1 MRPSLLCQ
9 CRTNSPMTYRRN
21 RLSHKKELYYILC
34 IVAVMV
40 ILLFSFWGP
49 GGYRDLARAR
59 LELQA
64 QRERVDKLNRI
75 NNEKLKSIDAL
86 QSDNDA
92 NGAIEEHA
100 RENGYGR
107 DGDIIQQLPEKPEK
121 QPAGK

>member
-1 MRPSLLCQ
+1 
-9 CRTNSPMTYRRN
+9 MTYRRN

-49 GGYRDLARAR
+49 GGYRDLAKER
-59 LELQA
+59 LDLQA
-64 QRERVDKLNRI
+64 QQQRVDELKRSNY
-75 NNEKLKSIDAL
+75 EKTKSIEAL
-86 QSDNDA
+86 QSDRDA
-92 NGAIEEHA
+92 WEKHA

-107 DGDIIQQLPEKPEK
+107 DGDIIQQLPEK